1 MESPGT
7 RAPRWE
13 ATGTPG
19 TSPSSPW
26 EVLLELPSLMIG
38 SERAKPLP
46 MLRCQ
51 QVRAALASLW
61 RGHVRARARR
71 SPHTM
76 GLISKARRPAWSV
89 CAMSGLFFVSFR
101 GIHMTLTGI
110 WQAVKNNELE
120 QVTAHVR
127 RHGVDM
133 RGKNGTRVS
142 GREEL
147 ERVCACTRVSICMR
161 HDA

>member
-1 MESPGT
+1 MVGMGS
-7 RAPRWE
+7 PRWE
-13 ATGTPG
+13 AIGTPG

-38 SERAKPLP
+38 SERAKPSP

-51 QVRAALASLW
+51 QVRAGVAC
-61 RGHVRARARR
+61 HVCARVGR
-71 SPHTM
+71 SPHTV
-76 GLISKARRPAWSV
+76 GLIAKACRSAWSV
-89 CAMSGLFFVSFR
+89 CAMIGLFIDLLRV
-101 GIHMTLTGI
+101 IHVTLTGT

-133 RGKNGTRVS
+133 RGKNGARVS

-147 ERVCACTRVSICMR
+147 EHVCACTRVSICMR
-161 HDA
+161 HDG